1 MVSEDLPGRR
11 PQFAVGERSRFMSGG
26 LGALLLEWF
35 NGWTQK
41 VAAVR
46 PRGGSDELLPPV
58 VIGG

>member
-1 MVSEDLPGRR
+1 
-11 PQFAVGERSRFMSGG
+11 MSGG